1 MINFYIKKC
10 DSSIIDVKEKKHIV
24 YRIRRGAPRSERDRW
39 DTNQRISQCNAFF
52 ISADNIYPEPE
63 LIDQDQNKRK
73 LDTDIFFLCCD
84 FRILFLITADALYQD
99 GDEDQSD
106 QIVLFYFLPKCS

>member
-1 MINFYIKKC
+1 MREIDGIQIKGSH
-10 DSSIIDVKEKKHIV
+10 D
-24 YRIRRGAPRSERDRW
+24 
-39 DTNQRISQCNAFF
+39 AFF

-63 LIDQDQNKRK
+63 LIDQDQILR
-73 LDTDIFFLCCD
+73 CD

-99 GDEDQSD
+99 GDEDRSD